1 MLPPCLWGELQAD
14 LAQILQKPDGTLENF
29 NKMLVDANQACI
41 WDFDDSE
48 FNPADWWGG
57 LSRQKQVWGQC
68 SAEAGYIKA
77 GEAIIA
83 AQ

>member
-1 MLPPCLWGELQAD
+1 
-14 LAQILQKPDGTLENF
+14 
-29 NKMLVDANQACI
+29 MLVDANQACI